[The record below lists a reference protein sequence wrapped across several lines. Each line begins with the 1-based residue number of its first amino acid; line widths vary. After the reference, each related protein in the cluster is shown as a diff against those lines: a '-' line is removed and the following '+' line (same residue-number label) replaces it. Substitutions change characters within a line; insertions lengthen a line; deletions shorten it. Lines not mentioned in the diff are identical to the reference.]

1 MILCSNCEFAR
12 AASECSTCLDN
23 GHEHLFCKNCQLLHL
38 HVKKNSNHVF
48 RTILQKNYLC
58 SNCEISISKYSCL
71 DCPKSEQNYCL
82 GCSILHPKVKATRN
96 HRIMCNQSE
105 GEDDSVSDKSF
116 TFLIQKTFLL
126 GRNCLTMTPIYDF
139 IEVLTFFEFP
149 INSTRLCT
157 VIFSLV
163 LIAVGILLVAPRF
176 IGKNSSSYFI
186 IICTVALLR
195 YVQTRSKSIR
205 NLRT

>member
-12 AASECSTCLDN
+12 ATSECNTCLGN

-48 RTILQKNYLC
+48 HAILQKNYLC

-82 GCSILHPKVKATRN
+82 VCSILHPKVKATRN
-96 HRIMCNQSE
+96 HRMMCNESE
-105 GEDDSVSDKSF
+105 GEDDSGSDTSF
-116 TFLIQKTFLL
+116 LFLL
-126 GRNCLTMTPIYDF
+126 QKIFLFGRSCLTMTPIHEF

-149 INSTRLCT
+149 INNSRLCT
-157 VIFSLV
+157 VIFSLILV
-163 LIAVGILLVAPRF
+163 AAGILLVAPRF

-186 IICTVALLR
+186 IICTVAFLR
-195 YVQTRSKSIR
+195 YVQTRQKSVR